1 MRKPLKFSLIILMMV
16 VVCLGSLLAIEARM
30 KIVRRMIDNV
40 VYDNRNH
47 YLPCEKLPNEAEVNQ
62 VVQEHQAVIHSI
74 EQVNPGFAGVDVDSI
89 CPGKADLVIW
99 YASHQDRVTI
109 EGIISGDTF
118 LGIPYRLQ
126 NR

>member
-47 YLPCEKLPNEAEVNQ
+47 YIPFKKLTNEA
-62 VVQEHQAVIHSI
+62 
-74 EQVNPGFAGVDVDSI
+74 
-89 CPGKADLVIW
+89 
-99 YASHQDRVTI
+99 
-109 EGIISGDTF
+109 
-118 LGIPYRLQ
+118 
-126 NR
+126 